1 MAIDL
6 GKDRSYCKT
15 GQWILFG
22 GRSWVGEAKN
32 TPRNYSHCVE
42 NKRFFEGFSKAS
54 LVRALQVRI
63 TSLVPLAMTPSTAST
78 TTLSAADVING
89 GAGID
94 MLNVAVTAGTAIGL
108 KGNGAAALGNVTG
121 SQVAAATAANIGVD
135 GGTGTA
141 SAAVAIN
148 DGVGLTSATITGK
161 NGSQLPPLLSR
172 IDFSCR
178 VVYMFGSDEFQVG
191 DAA

>member
-1 MAIDL
+1 
-6 GKDRSYCKT
+6 
-15 GQWILFG
+15 
-22 GRSWVGEAKN
+22 
-32 TPRNYSHCVE
+32 
-42 NKRFFEGFSKAS
+42 
-54 LVRALQVRI
+54 
-63 TSLVPLAMTPSTAST
+63 
-78 TTLSAADVING
+78 
-89 GAGID
+89 

-108 KGNGAAALGNVTG
+108 KGNGAAALVNVTG

-161 NGSQLPPLLSR
+161 NGSQLTHLLSR

-178 VVYMFGSDEFQVG
+178 VVYMFLWLNRHLAHDARRQAAMISGFSKGVSMTKVTIDNQDYDLESLSDEVKGQLSSLQFVDAELVRLNAQTAVLQTARMAYANALKATLPSPFAG
-191 DAA
+191 DTLKFN